1 MTPAVAEA
9 IAPATSDADSS
20 SNHPLPAAKVPPP
33 PASAPHRRRNFASD
47 NASGVCPEAWAAM
60 ADANAAGHLPSY
72 GADPLHPAGSR
83 TPSASLFET
92 DCDVYFVFNGTAANS
107 LALASLCQSYHS
119 VVCHETAHVETDEC
133 GAPEFYSNGS
143 KLLLC
148 PGPLGKLT
156 PATVRAVV
164 TKRTDIHYPRPRA
177 LSLTCPTEVGTV
189 YSPAEITALTDTAHE
204 LGLKVHLDGA
214 RFANAVASLGCTP
227 AELTWKAGV
236 DVLCFGGSKNG
247 MAVGEAVI
255 YFDHKLSE
263 EFAARC
269 KQAGQ
274 LASKMRF
281 LAAPWVGHARGRGLA
296 PPRRPR
302 QRHGPAARRRPAP
315 TMPGVAVL
323 YPTQANSVFVDLPL
337 GVADRPARQAAGCS
351 TASSAA
357 AAGSCA
363 RGTPGPRTSTRCWPT
378 CGRCAGG
385 DGPRRATSTRRDS
398 RRAQWG
404 CPVGRSCRWPIDP
417 FSPGRVAPGQR
428 DDATARHPRRH
439 SSSADDSHG
448 VNTSTPPSV
457 TATTSQCRSPCSPST

>member
-1 MTPAVAEA
+1 MSPAAVADVV
-9 IAPATSDADSS
+9 APTADAV
-20 SNHPLPAAKVPPP
+20 SNHPLPAAPSSRVTTV
-33 PASAPHRRRNFASD
+33 PASAPHRNRNFASD

-72 GADPLHPAGSR
+72 GADRYTQL
-83 TPSASLFET
+83 ASDGFRKLFQT

-119 VVCHETAHVETDEC
+119 VVCHETSHVETDEC

-177 LSLTCPTEVGTV
+177 LSLTCPTEVGTT
-189 YSPAEITALTDTAHE
+189 YSVAEITALTDTAHE

-227 AELTWKAGV
+227 AELTWRAGV

-281 LAAPWVGHARGRGLA
+281 LAAPWVGMIEADAWLTHAAHANAMAQRLA
-296 PPRRPR
+296 AAL
-302 QRHGPAARRRPAP
+302 PAI
-315 TMPGVAVL
+315 PGVAVL
-323 YPTQANSVFVDLPL
+323 YPTQANSVFVDLPD
-337 GVADRPARQAAGCS
+337 GVADRLRAKGWLFYSFIGGGGRLMCS
-351 TASSAA
+351 WD
-357 AAGSCA
+357 
-363 RGTPGPRTSTRCWPT
+363 TRPEDVDALLADLRAV
-378 CGRCAGG
+378 CGG
-385 DGPRRATSTRRDS
+385 
-398 RRAQWG
+398 
-404 CPVGRSCRWPIDP
+404 
-417 FSPGRVAPGQR
+417 
-428 DDATARHPRRH
+428 
-439 SSSADDSHG
+439 
-448 VNTSTPPSV
+448 
-457 TATTSQCRSPCSPST
+457 